1 MDRPATLANWVP
13 KEPDRIPSVSNS
25 PFEGIQGETPNS
37 LTELVDRSATL
48 ANLDQSIRDHKGSS
62 IQVTLKY
69 FKNIPAIR
77 GIQQISRPSN
87 RTYINVKRIL
97 KYSIEQN

>member
-1 MDRPATLANWVP
+1 MDRPATLAN
-13 KEPDRIPSVSNS
+13 S
-25 PFEGIQGETPNS
+25 PLEGIRGETP
-37 LTELVDRSATL
+37 
-48 ANLDQSIRDHKGSS
+48 NLDQSIRDHKGSC